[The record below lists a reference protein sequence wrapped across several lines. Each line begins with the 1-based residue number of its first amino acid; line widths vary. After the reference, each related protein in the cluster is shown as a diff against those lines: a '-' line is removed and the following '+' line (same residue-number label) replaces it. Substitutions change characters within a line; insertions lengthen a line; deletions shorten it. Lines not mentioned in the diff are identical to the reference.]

1 MTVTAKTIPDDE
13 EFIGQTESFQPI
25 EVRSQVTGIIKKVFF
40 TEGRDVRKGDRLYR
54 IDPVPFRAS
63 VISAKGQVGQALAR
77 LARARAELARVKPL
91 LAEQAVS
98 RKDVDNAIAEKFSA
112 KSALVTAKG
121 NLEKATFDLRNTLIV
136 VPVAGRLGRSRLYEG
151 QLVSAQTDLLTKIH
165 QMDPIYV
172 TVNVP
177 EIHIL
182 RRRQDLAARR
192 VELPNLFQLKGIM
205 TMADGTIYPHEGTL
219 DFALVENNDL
229 KQAVA
234 AIEEFEARLSE
245 ARTGFIPQIEANAK
259 FPALGRT
266 AGGFRV
272 DGVPGDASYSLRG
285 NLAWELDVWG
295 RLRRSTETSRA
306 ELLAREENRRA
317 VVLRLVSGV
326 AQAYFDLLQ
335 FDMQVDIAKRTLQ
348 SWEESVRIAEARL
361 RGGIT
366 ARLDADQ
373 FEAERANA
381 AARVARFT
389 RMMIQKE
396 NELSVLLGK
405 NPTNIQRGKSLTEQV
420 MPPDVPAGL
429 PSELL
434 QRRPDVLQAE
444 HVLAAATARIGVAK
458 AARFPKVTLTGIL
471 GVASPRLSNLLTS
484 EGTFGNSG
492 FDVAGPLL
500 NANALGFQQD
510 AAEARARQSLA
521 QYQQTIL
528 VAFKEVED
536 ALVAVH
542 TARKQRHAQIEQVE
556 ALRSALRLANLRY
569 RGGVTNYLDVLIAKR
584 SLFDAELA
592 LTETHRL
599 HLVSVVQL
607 YKALGGG
614 WSDNSSA

>member
-1 MTVTAKTIPDDE
+1 MAE
-13 EFIGQTESFQPI
+13 EPTSLSSIANLPWW
-25 EVRSQVTGIIKKVFF
+25 
-40 TEGRDVRKGDRLYR
+40 
-54 IDPVPFRAS
+54 
-63 VISAKGQVGQALAR
+63 
-77 LARARAELARVKPL
+77 ELL
-91 LAEQAVS
+91 QDS
-98 RKDVDNAIAEKFSA
+98 
-112 KSALVTAKG
+112 
-121 NLEKATFDLRNTLIV
+121 TL
-136 VPVAGRLGRSRLYEG
+136 
-151 QLVSAQTDLLTKIH
+151 Q
-165 QMDPIYV
+165 
-172 TVNVP
+172 
-177 EIHIL
+177 
-182 RRRQDLAARR
+182 
-192 VELPNLFQLKGIM
+192 ELIR
-205 TMADGTIYPHEGTL
+205 T
-219 DFALVENNDL
+219 ALVENNDL

-234 AIEEFEARLSE
+234 AIEEFEARLAA
-245 ARTGFIPQIEANAK
+245 ARTGFIPQIEANSS

-266 AGGFRV
+266 SGGFRV
-272 DGVPGDASYSLRG
+272 DGVPGDANYSLRG

-295 RLRRSTETSRA
+295 RLRRSTEASRA

-335 FDMQVDIAKRTLQ
+335 FDMQLDIAKRTLQ
-348 SWEESVRIAEARL
+348 SWEESVRIAEARFH
-361 RGGIT
+361 GGIT
-366 ARLDADQ
+366 SRLDADQ

-405 NPTNIQRGKSLTEQV
+405 NPTTIQRGTLLTEQV

-536 ALVAVH
+536 ALVAVQ
-542 TARKQRHAQIEQVE
+542 TVREQRQAQIEQVE

-592 LTETHRL
+592 LMETHRL

-614 WSDNSSA
+614 WSQNSSASQRDFSDKRNPGTAMPESASPLRNETGGESGVTDLSVVIVGG